1 MSHQNSSAYSSVPNS
16 KEKKSVL
23 IQNKLCTDFAG
34 LSFPAAI
41 ATAVFWAA
49 QIL

>member
-1 MSHQNSSAYSSVPNS
+1 MLCPIKTVVHILLSPTQ
-16 KEKKSVL
+16 KKSVL